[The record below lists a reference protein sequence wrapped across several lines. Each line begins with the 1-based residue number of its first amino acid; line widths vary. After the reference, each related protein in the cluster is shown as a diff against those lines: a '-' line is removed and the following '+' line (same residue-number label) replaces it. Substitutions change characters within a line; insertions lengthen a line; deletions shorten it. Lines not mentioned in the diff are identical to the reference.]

1 MPTIR
6 DLIRAGIDWPP
17 RPHRD
22 RIEAQQTYALIA
34 RNRRHELVQEFS
46 LDLLRGVRDQE
57 DVVPFPSAKIAARTL
72 AAFLFGEDPTYTH
85 DDPDV
90 ADRLRSLSATANL
103 PAALLEG
110 AYTQVVEGE
119 IYLRPTWDLEVDP
132 DHAIVTSIAGHRVIP
147 RFRYGRLLDAAVV
160 TTWIEDRGSAI
171 TGTGA
176 TYRRLVE
183 FYVPGGIERR
193 LYVGGPDRL
202 GSETALD
209 GFDDTAGLDPE
220 VDTLIDVPLL
230 VHVPFGR
237 DTESPHGVSLF
248 DGLEGLILGMHRL
261 YSQEQHDAEMSRR
274 RVAVSEE
281 FVKRDAGGNPTV
293 DRRLDLFVLSE
304 AAAGAVGAERK
315 PIEAIEF
322 DDDLVM
328 RERLAGRFRE
338 FLIACGIAPDTLD
351 ATEAGGAISGTSR
364 RLAQALTLQTV
375 GMVGRYWQHA
385 LGQTLRLAL
394 EIERAHLGVDGI
406 PAGVTAPTV
415 TLADGLID
423 DEAEL
428 AKILADLD
436 TAEAISTDQKI
447 RRLHPEWTDEQV
459 DDEIERLRDEH
470 PLPPSFDGAPAFGSG
485 T

>member
-17 RPHRD
+17 KAHAD
-22 RIEAQQTYALIA
+22 RIEAQNTYALLA

-46 LDLLRGVRDQE
+46 LDLLRGIREQE
-57 DVVPFPSAKIAARTL
+57 DVIPFPSAKIAARTL
-72 AAFLFGEDPTYTH
+72 AAFLFGEDPTFTH
-85 DDPDV
+85 EDDEV
-90 ADRLRSLSATANL
+90 GDRLRDLSATTNL

-119 IYLRPTWDLEVDP
+119 VYLRPTWDVEVDEE
-132 DHAIVTSIAGHRVIP
+132 HAIVTAIAGHRVIP

-160 TTWIEDRGSAI
+160 TTWAEERGSAI

-183 FYVPGGIERR
+183 IYVPGGIERR
-193 LYVGGPDRL
+193 LYVGSAERL
-202 GSETALD
+202 GSLETLDSFDETADLEE
-209 GFDDTAGLDPE
+209 E
-220 VDTLIDVPLL
+220 VDTGIDEPLL
-230 VHVPFGR
+230 VHVPLGR

-248 DGLEGLILGMHRL
+248 DGLESLILGMHRL
-261 YSQEQHDAEMSRR
+261 YSQEQHDAEMARR

-281 FVKRDAGGNPTV
+281 FVKRDAGGNPIV
-293 DRRLDLFVLSE
+293 DRRTDLFVLTE

-322 DDDLVM
+322 SDDLVM

-351 ATEAGGAISGTSR
+351 ANEAGGAISGTSR

-375 GMVGRYWQHA
+375 GAVGRYWQHA
-385 LGQTLRLAL
+385 LGRTLRLAL
-394 EIERAHLGVDGI
+394 EIERTHLGADLPDGEI
-406 PAGVTAPTV
+406 AAPTV

-423 DEAEL
+423 DESEL
-428 AKILADLD
+428 ARILSDLD
-436 TAEAISTDQKI
+436 TAEAISLEGKV
-447 RRLHPEWTDEQV
+447 RRLHPEWDDAQV
-459 DDEIERLRDEH
+459 EEEVARIRDDGGAA
-470 PLPPSFDGAPAFGSG
+470 PGPPVPVFG
-485 T
+485 